1 MKRLLVIS
9 LLTLCA
15 LNAGCEEQPKPAED
29 RVEAE
34 GPNPAEKID
43 YSIALPE
50 KQDGDFFRSV
60 RQQPYRKVR
69 IDLRNPSDLSGIPEV
84 KWFSMG
90 DNEFCA
96 IQGTTDTTLILPSG
110 RVIEEEFAIVYV
122 DRDSEGIF
130 QIKADSL
137 GWLKMDIAK
146 QRLDREYRL
155 MTDGGADP
163 TGLAKQR
170 QAVLDWLTSFDHNS
184 QMRSAMGVRSDDFR
198 FTFGFA
204 VTMSTDTGISY
215 RYEAEIPR
223 SKERRDRERKIM
235 QNKSRLDNPLS
246 RPESEIE
253 P

>member
-1 MKRLLVIS
+1 MRLLLFTSILVF
-9 LLTLCA
+9 CA
-15 LNAGCEEQPKPAED
+15 LSVGCEEQPKS
-29 RVEAE
+29 VEESLEEE
-34 GPNPAEKID
+34 GQNPADKND
-43 YSIALPE
+43 YSVALPE

-60 RQQPYRKVR
+60 RQEPYRKVR

-84 KWFSMG
+84 KWFPLG

-122 DRDSEGIF
+122 DKDSEGIF

-146 QRLDREYRL
+146 QRLAREFRL
-155 MTDGGADP
+155 MTDDGINP
-163 TGLAKQR
+163 TELEKQR
-170 QAVLDWLTSFDHNS
+170 LTVLDWLTQFDHNS
-184 QMRSAMGVRSDDFR
+184 QMRSAMGVRSGGFR

-204 VTMSTDTGISY
+204 VTMNTDIGIRY

-223 SKERRDRERKIM
+223 SKERRARQKIM
-235 QNKSRLDNPLS
+235 QNKAAHTNPLHAK
-246 RPESEIE
+246 
-253 P
+253 